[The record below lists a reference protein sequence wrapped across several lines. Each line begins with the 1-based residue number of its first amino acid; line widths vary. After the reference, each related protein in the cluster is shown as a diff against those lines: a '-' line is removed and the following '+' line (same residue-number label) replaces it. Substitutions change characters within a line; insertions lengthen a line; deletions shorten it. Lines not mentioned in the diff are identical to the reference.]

1 MTDLKGKL
9 WRGVTDLDKR
19 VIIAKRAGDGGM
31 NMDDS
36 QNQHQG
42 PSGSGQLSPEPAE
55 EKAGDDRSF
64 ALAGLFDDVDE
75 GKDDASTREGIPRD
89 EAENAVAQYKAM
101 KVRPNVHDMV
111 AFSRRQTA
119 VLPHIRLWCHG
130 VP

>member
-1 MTDLKGKL
+1 MI
-9 WRGVTDLDKR
+9 V
-19 VIIAKRAGDGGM
+19 AKRARDGGM

-55 EKAGDDRSF
+55 EEAGDDRSF
-64 ALAGLFDDVDE
+64 ALASLFDDIDE
-75 GKDDASTREGIPRD
+75 GEDDPSTRERTSRE

-101 KVRPNVHDMV
+101 KVRPNIHHAV

-119 VLPHIRLWCHG
+119 VLTHICHG